1 MYIKNQKQCKYAIR
15 KTTLGVGSVLIG
27 VMLFGTNISAEAAE
41 NTSSIASTSN
51 IRERSIESPSSVPV
65 EEISTETVEDQS

>member
-1 MYIKNQKQCKYAIR
+1 M
-15 KTTLGVGSVLIG
+15 LIG